1 MRKGSGRG
9 PVGGLSGGMEMAGFK
24 ALSMGAKAALLA
36 GGAAVAGLAAY
47 GGWSLRKAPAPL
59 AVASPK
65 QTAPE
70 ATAQGITAPD
80 IAAPDTA
87 VPNTTV
93 SSDPVVQTAPVT
105 ARPAT
110 EPTTVVVADPA
121 TVVVSEPATVVA
133 AEPATVVVAEPTE
146 PAAKPASAELSPNPD
161 AVVSSGIAP
170 SFDVVRVEPDGTTVV
185 AGRASPGSKIVLR
198 VDGAEISA
206 TTVDDTGNFAAF
218 FVLNSSEAP
227 RLLTMASILPDQSE
241 ISAAAQ
247 VALSP
252 TQAPVAIAAA
262 EPDVIAPEPK
272 PFTPEPLIAV
282 APQAPAA
289 LLVTKDGVKV
299 LQTGDQDA
307 AMNQFAGL
315 SIDTI
320 SYTPAGDVQ
329 LSGRAAAGAFLRIYL
344 DDAPLIDVKAGEDG
358 LWAATMPEIT
368 PGIYTLRADQLAADG
383 TVAARF
389 ETPFK
394 RETQDALAAATQTPD
409 PAVDVA
415 TAKPAAAAIADPAA
429 KAQTAAA
436 PKPTAPAPV
445 PEAAATT
452 VNPTVGADATSAPE
466 PAPAVS
472 ITVQPGF
479 TLWGIA
485 SQQFGDG
492 VMYVQVFAANKDKI
506 RDPDL
511 IYPGQIFVIPK
522 VSQ

>member
-1 MRKGSGRG
+1 MRKGFGRG
-9 PVGGLSGGMEMAGFK
+9 PVGGLSRGIEMAGFK

-87 VPNTTV
+87 APNTTV

-110 EPTTVVVADPA
+110 EPTTVVAADPA
-121 TVVVSEPATVVA
+121 TVVVSEPATVVAVEPATVVA

-146 PAAKPASAELSPNPD
+146 PAAKSASAELSPNPD

-170 SFDVVRVEPDGTTVV
+170 SFDVVRVEPDGTAVV

-272 PFTPEPLIAV
+272 PFKPEPLIAV
-282 APQAPAA
+282 KPQAPAA

-299 LQTGDQDA
+299 LQTGNQDA
-307 AMNQFAGL
+307 ATDQLDSL

-358 LWAATMPEIT
+358 LWAATMPEII
-368 PGIYTLRADQLAADG
+368 PGIYTLRRSVG
-383 TVAARF
+383 R
-389 ETPFK
+389 
-394 RETQDALAAATQTPD
+394 RWHRRC
-409 PAVDVA
+409 AV
-415 TAKPAAAAIADPAA
+415 
-429 KAQTAAA
+429 
-436 PKPTAPAPV
+436 
-445 PEAAATT
+445 
-452 VNPTVGADATSAPE
+452 
-466 PAPAVS
+466 
-472 ITVQPGF
+472 
-479 TLWGIA
+479 
-485 SQQFGDG
+485 
-492 VMYVQVFAANKDKI
+492 
-506 RDPDL
+506 
-511 IYPGQIFVIPK
+511 
-522 VSQ
+522 

>member
-1 MRKGSGRG
+1 MRKGFGRG
-9 PVGGLSGGMEMAGFK
+9 PVGGLSRGIEMAGFK

-47 GGWSLRKAPAPL
+47 GGWSRREAPAPL
-59 AVASPK
+59 AVASPQ

-87 VPNTTV
+87 APNTTV

-110 EPTTVVVADPA
+110 EPTTVV
-121 TVVVSEPATVVA
+121 A
-133 AEPATVVVAEPTE
+133 AEPATVAVAEPTE
-146 PAAKPASAELSPNPD
+146 PAAKPASADLSSNPD
-161 AVVSSGIAP
+161 AVVSSEIAP

-206 TTVDDTGNFAAF
+206 TTVDETGNFAAF

-247 VALSP
+247 VALAP

-272 PFTPEPLIAV
+272 PKPFTPEPLIAV
-282 APQAPAA
+282 APLAPAA

-299 LQTGDQDA
+299 LQTGDQDVA
-307 AMNQFAGL
+307 ANQFAGL

-394 RETQDALAAATQTPD
+394 RETQDALAAATRSPD

-415 TAKPAAAAIADPAA
+415 TAKPAAAAVEVADPGAEA
-429 KAQTAAA
+429 LTAAT
-436 PKPTAPAPV
+436 PEPAVPA

-452 VNPTVGADATSAPE
+452 VNPTVVADATSAPE

-485 SQQFGDG
+485 SKQFGDG
-492 VMYVQVFAANKDKI
+492 VMYVQVFEANKDKI
-506 RDPDL
+506 RDPNL
-511 IYPGQIFVIPK
+511 IYPGQVFVIPTA
-522 VSQ
+522 SE